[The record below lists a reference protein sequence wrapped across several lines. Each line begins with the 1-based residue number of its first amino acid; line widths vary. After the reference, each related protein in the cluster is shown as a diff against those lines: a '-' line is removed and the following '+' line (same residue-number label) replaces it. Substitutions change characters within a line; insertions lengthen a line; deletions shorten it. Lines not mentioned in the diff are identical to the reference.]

1 VTRPSGVRP
10 WTASDWLV
18 LAGLLAAPIAGI
30 WLAVAGR
37 EHVVLVLVGSSV
49 VLLWL
54 IVLGL
59 AWRLAR
65 REVQAAGGTR
75 SVPSTDPGARGP
87 VRLPATAP
95 TDDPP
100 TPDDYGDP
108 RRATLLAIRAAA
120 LEAGHEEGVDFVVQG
135 VRSRYF
141 IEPVVVSWRGDLIEL
156 GFSEKGS
163 YRPLARV
170 ATGEEM
176 QRVLLQRL
184 APRRPRT
191 ADEPLAEIRA
201 RWERGTRIRMR
212 LESDPTAIGV
222 PEDL

>member
-1 VTRPSGVRP
+1 MRP

-59 AWRLAR
+59 AWRVAR
-65 REVQAAGGTR
+65 RDGQAAGGTR
-75 SVPSTDPGARGP
+75 SVRPTDAARGR
-87 VRLPATAP
+87 VRPATAP

-100 TPDDYGDP
+100 TPGDHGDP

-141 IEPVVVSWRGDLIEL
+141 IEPLVVSWRGDLIEL

-176 QRVLLQRL
+176 QRVLLARL

-191 ADEPLAEIRA
+191 PDEPLADVRA
-201 RWERGTRIRMR
+201 RWERGTRTRMR